1 MKATRKDIEFYQ
13 ENMDRLQTEKAAE
26 TARANAM
33 TNELSLLRK
42 QHGEDVERFKELMA
56 EIRNLRED
64 LACRDKRDQ
73 EREKMISSLTS
84 RIEELMIKLA
94 DAQNQTAKIGRAH
107 V

>member
-42 QHGEDVERFKELMA
+42 QHGEDVVRFKELMA
-56 EIRNLRED
+56 EMEKD
-64 LACRDKRDQ
+64 LPDIPYVF
-73 EREKMISSLTS
+73 ISSVTGSGIMELKDMLW
-84 RIEELMIKLA
+84 RVLNEE
-94 DAQNQTAKIGRAH
+94 
-107 V
+107 